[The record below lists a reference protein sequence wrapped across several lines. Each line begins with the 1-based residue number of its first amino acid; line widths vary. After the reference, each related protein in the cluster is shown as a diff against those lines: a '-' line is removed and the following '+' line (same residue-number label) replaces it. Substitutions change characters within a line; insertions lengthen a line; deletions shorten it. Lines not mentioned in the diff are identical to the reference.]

1 MKFIE
6 ILRVDFSKIDDGDL
20 KNMMK
25 MAGIQPGG
33 LPVRMAEINEILN
46 ALPPELRERV
56 LIVYFN
62 ELFS

>member
-1 MKFIE
+1 
-6 ILRVDFSKIDDGDL
+6 
-20 KNMMK
+20 
-25 MAGIQPGG
+25 
-33 LPVRMAEINEILN
+33 MAEINEILN